1 MCMLRYHNTS
11 QMQLGFLNTKV
22 AEAQRTLKD
31 ALTTA
36 DTVSKDQGQQI
47 KTLEETVGK
56 LNKSMDELK
65 KSAEELRSSKT
76 EVDKAL
82 LQEKKIVIE
91 VREKCASQERQIELL
106 QAKVTMLEADLATER
121 KTLAQKVADAEDKF
135 TELAWYRMWVNNP
148 DVNLSFLGGDSERTL
163 ELWQARLKEEE

>member
-1 MCMLRYHNTS
+1 MSMLRYHSTS

-22 AEAQRTLKD
+22 AEAQKTLKD
-31 ALTTA
+31 ALTTS
-36 DTVSKDQGQQI
+36 DTVSKDQGQKI

-82 LQEKKIVIE
+82 LDEKKLVLK
-91 VREKCASQERQIELL
+91 VKEKC
-106 QAKVTMLEADLATER
+106 
-121 KTLAQKVADAEDKF
+121 VA
-135 TELAWYRMWVNNP
+135 
-148 DVNLSFLGGDSERTL
+148 
-163 ELWQARLKEEE
+163 